1 MLKCEIS
8 VDRIFFPKNTEY
20 VAANSFAIFSA
31 RVISIIAGEYSSN
44 LIKVKGKVNKAIKRG
59 TSLVVSLNLTDTH
72 PVYGNT
78 YEIVGV
84 ESSADFNDVDDQKA
98 FLSTIVSENTADEII
113 KAIPNIIEILSR
125 NDVNALKKVK
135 GIGDI
140 KAVKLIEKYNEIK
153 DYEKAISALSSF
165 GLSNNIISRIVDY
178 YGDNE
183 IAVNA
188 VLSNPYNLTKI
199 NGVGFRTADIIARKI
214 NLPDYKSKR
223 IDGFVYY
230 TLETEGEKGK
240 SYLQYRELLQ
250 KIKKSVETITED
262 ELAAH
267 LDALEA
273 QKEIIRIGD
282 SNKICLMKYYNM
294 ENRIAAELKRLYDNC
309 RVIINDNSIVD
320 SVIKQIEHER
330 NIELTEKQKAAIML
344 SARYGVVAVTGL
356 AGTGKTTSAYG
367 ICLLHKNKK
376 ILSIA
381 LSGKASV
388 RISEITGIEPST
400 IHKALGYGNGKY
412 QYNKNNPLDVDVVI
426 VDESTMINGDLFL
439 ALLEAIPTGAKIIM
453 YGDVQQLTPIGNCNV
468 FSDILKSNAFP
479 CVRLTEPHRQALK
492 GGIIPVSLQIA
503 NQQQLFNMNYS
514 GTRVYGEPGDM
525 EITIFKTPE
534 KMMDCIADTFKR
546 EYKKNPNILEVQIL
560 TPTKTHGSI
569 SCYSINNVVQNI
581 YNPGHEDEFFEVT
594 IEDKKS
600 GEKKYRIKT
609 GDKVIN
615 TKNNYN
621 TYNIDGV
628 KTPIFNGNIG
638 IVTSIEASSC
648 IVDFVGIGKVVIEEE
663 TAKNLELAYAISV
676 HKSQGSG
683 FDNVIVA
690 IDNSSYVL
698 NNVEL
703 LYTAITRAKKFCSLI
718 AINKAIRFA
727 IKTKETSVKQTL
739 LKDFLVKNGGAL
751 YL

>member
-1 MLKCEIS
+1 MLKCKIS

>member
-703 LYTAITRAKKFCSLI
+703 LYTAIRRAKKFCSLI